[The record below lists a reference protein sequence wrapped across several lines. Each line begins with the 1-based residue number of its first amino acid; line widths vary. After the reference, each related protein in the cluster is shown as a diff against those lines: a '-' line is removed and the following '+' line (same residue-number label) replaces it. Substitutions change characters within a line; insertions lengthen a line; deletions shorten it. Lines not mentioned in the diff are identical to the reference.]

1 MRPLI
6 VKLSSRRMA
15 PNATALAGQALDE
28 LLGAVDA
35 DLPSEEASF
44 GRREL
49 ADRAPSSGQGPGT
62 IDR

>member
-1 MRPLI
+1 
-6 VKLSSRRMA
+6 MA